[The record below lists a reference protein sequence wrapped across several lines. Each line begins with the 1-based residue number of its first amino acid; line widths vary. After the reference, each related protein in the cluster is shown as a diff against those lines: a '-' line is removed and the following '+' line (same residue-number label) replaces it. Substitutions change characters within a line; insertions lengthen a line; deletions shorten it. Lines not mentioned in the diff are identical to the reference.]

1 LPRGPG
7 RTSWLVVAAVVVTVA
22 VTVPLV
28 EVELKA
34 ILVGESEQAG

>member
-1 LPRGPG
+1 
-7 RTSWLVVAAVVVTVA
+7 VVAAVVATVA

-34 ILVGESEQAG
+34 ILVGESEQVG